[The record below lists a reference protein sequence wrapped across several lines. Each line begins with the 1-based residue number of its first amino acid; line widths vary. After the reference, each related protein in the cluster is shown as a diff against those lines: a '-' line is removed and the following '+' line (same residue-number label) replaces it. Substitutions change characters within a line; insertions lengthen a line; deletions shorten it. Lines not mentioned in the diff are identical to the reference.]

1 MMITVSVFTL
11 TGKSQDFT
19 MNPQK
24 LVAEFKSHVMRNHK
38 YLMYPNG
45 SFDANSEVR
54 FLYKGI
60 EMDEAKTLD
69 DYSVCDGGRI
79 QIVLKT
85 KPMTI
90 TGSLGGVGGGGN
102 YGCRRLSES
111 LPIYEHY
118 APSPMD
124 STMLSRSSSPPRD
137 DVADLRAILQQL
149 SAIREDVC
157 MIKEEL
163 LKRREI

>member
-19 MNPQK
+19 INPQK
-24 LVAEFKSHVMRNHK
+24 LVIEFKSNVMRTHK
-38 YLMYPNG
+38 HLMYPNG

-90 TGSLGGVGGGGN
+90 TGSLGGGGN

-124 STMLSRSSSPPRD
+124 SAMLSRSSSPPRD
-137 DVADLRAILQQL
+137 DAGDIREILQQL
-149 SAIREDVC
+149 AAIREDVR

-163 LKRREI
+163 MKRREI